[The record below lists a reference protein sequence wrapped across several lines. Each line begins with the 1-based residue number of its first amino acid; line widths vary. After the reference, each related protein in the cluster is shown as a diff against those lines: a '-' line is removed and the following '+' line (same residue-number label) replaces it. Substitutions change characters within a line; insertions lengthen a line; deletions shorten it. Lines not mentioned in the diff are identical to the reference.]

1 MFEQLSFNENGV
13 KTLCEIGKLHP
24 EMMMT
29 IRVKKF
35 NKNETFTLSGDGLE
49 TAFLILKG
57 EAEISWCGKTEKIF
71 RESPFV
77 KKPFCLHVPKNTEV
91 SITAFAEGTEILI
104 QQTENDRDFAPVF

>member
-1 MFEQLSFNENGV
+1 MFEQLNFDSNGV

-35 NKNETFTLSGDGLE
+35 KENEEITVSSDSLE
-49 TAFLILKG
+49 TAFLILQG

-71 RESPFV
+71 RE
-77 KKPFCLHVPKNTEV
+77 KIGRAHV
-91 SITAFAEGTEILI
+91 
-104 QQTENDRDFAPVF
+104 